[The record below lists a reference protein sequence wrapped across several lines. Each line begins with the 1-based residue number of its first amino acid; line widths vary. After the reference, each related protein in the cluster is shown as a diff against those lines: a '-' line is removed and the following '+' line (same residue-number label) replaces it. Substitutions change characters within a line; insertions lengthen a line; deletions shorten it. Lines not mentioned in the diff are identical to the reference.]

1 MIATSIERVTETNP
15 QLAREWKGRLTPKN
29 LTIATIIS
37 IVGQALVYLYFRD
50 LLPAAQGFNRYC
62 TASPPPN
69 FPGYSPYPNH
79 FCIQDLNGQ
88 WMILDELWWLDIFTF
103 LSIVGIFA
111 LLVVGTYQLIADIST
126 EERQGTLNFIR
137 LSPRSA
143 RDILL
148 GKILGV
154 PVLLYWVAIL
164 ALPFHLVAGLAAG
177 IPFGLIL
184 AFYAVLLV
192 SCAFFYCAS
201 IAFALAG
208 QWLGGFQPWLGS
220 GTVAIFLFYATL
232 LSLSGYASSR
242 TPFDW
247 LNLFYPGLVLSY
259 LVKATF
265 LPPDTVRYL
274 GIQELSRS
282 LWYGQ
287 SIWESFPAGLGF
299 ILLNFGVWT
308 YWLTRALRRRF
319 HDPLA
324 TLVSKSQSYGMT
336 ACFCIITLGFLVQTL
351 EPSYL
356 ADNLAILTAFLAI
369 YSLFL
374 VIVLTPS
381 RQAVQDWARYRHQ
394 NGEKGMNSWR
404 SFLFSEKSPAI
415 FAIAANLAIAVFS
428 FVPAILIAPLG
439 DYKPGML
446 GGFLLTVNMMLV
458 YAALAGWVM
467 LWKTN
472 KRSLLAAGTIATA
485 VMFPLVCFSVLRILP
500 FNSPLLWGFSF
511 LPVVAARSATVFS
524 IALPFFGQ
532 CLMLTLLGLQIH
544 RQVRQIGASATKALL
559 SEAK

>member
-15 QLAREWKGRLTPKN
+15 QLAREWQGRLTPKN
-29 LTIATIIS
+29 LMIATTIS

-50 LLPAAQGFNRYC
+50 LLPTAQGFNRYC
-62 TASPPPN
+62 TASPPPT
-69 FPGYSPYPNH
+69 FPNYSPYPNQ

-88 WMILDELWWLDIFTF
+88 WMILSELWWLDIFTF
-103 LSIVGIFA
+103 LSVVGIFA

-143 RDILL
+143 RDIFI

-164 ALPFHLVAGLAAG
+164 ALPFHLVAGLSAG
-177 IPFGLIL
+177 IPFGMIL
-184 AFYAVLLV
+184 AFYAVLLAG
-192 SCAFFYCAS
+192 CAFFYCAS
-201 IAFALAG
+201 IAFALAS
-208 QWLGGFQPWLGS
+208 QWLGGFQAWLGS
-220 GTVAIFLFYATL
+220 GTVAIFLFFTTL
-232 LSLSGYASSR
+232 LALSGYASYR

-247 LNLFYPGLVLSY
+247 LNLFYPGFLLPY

-265 LPPDTVRYL
+265 LPPYTVRYL
-274 GIQELSRS
+274 GIQPMSPS

-287 SIWESFPAGLGF
+287 SLWESFPAGMGLL
-299 ILLNFGVWT
+299 LLNFGVWT

-319 HDPLA
+319 HNPLA
-324 TLVSKSQSYGMT
+324 TLVSKTQSYGMT
-336 ACFCIITLGFLVQTL
+336 ACFCILTLGFLFQTL

-356 ADNLAILTAFLAI
+356 ADNFAILTAFLAI

-394 NGEKGMNSWR
+394 NGEKGMASWKAL
-404 SFLFSEKSPAI
+404 LFSEKSPAI
-415 FAIAANLAIAVFS
+415 VAIATNLAIAAVS
-428 FVPAILIAPLG
+428 FVPALLIAPL
-439 DYKPGML
+439 DEYKLPMF

-458 YAALAGWVM
+458 YAALAAWVM

-472 KRSLLAAGTIATA
+472 QRSLLATGTIATA
-485 VMFPLVCFSVLRILP
+485 VMFPVVCFGALGILP

-511 LPVVAARSATVFS
+511 LPVLAARYATIFS
-524 IALPFFGQ
+524 FGLAFLGQ
-532 CLMLTLLGLQIH
+532 SLVLTLLALQIN